1 MVLPWLTHFRAPLR
15 GVSTG
20 CARFEVTTG
29 PICSLQQ
36 INPQTRLITGNQT
49 RGYANMSEGWGFKKV
64 QYTKYRITKPWTTD
78 TQFDDLLLSEPS
90 RDSLAK
96 FTKETPLFLRFLK
109 LITDVENRPRAF
121 IEFAK
126 RCENGLIVEKD
137 AFITKE
143 ELMKCIWEN
152 GFSQNEM
159 NAFEFAFPADY
170 KFHYPELAVLFDLP
184 EEDCYKYCIRQ
195 RAKTP
200 EKLVEIKYEKPKN
213 LLSSYGLCF
222 LGVWY
227 GFSNQVL
234 SNAWFYSKTFPFGAV
249 FYMLASYF
257 YRNIREY
264 LWKEEKAMIEG
275 AKDRKDAGEEL
286 VHRQLKKYAN
296 DARCLEYISSFK
308 DEVQQQLAEYHAALL
323 EQMRQKLV
331 ERISGK
337 LMAIQKAEKAIQDS
351 LQEVIVRELVE
362 SFHRKFATDAKMQ
375 DLALKAAIEGVSGE
389 APSAAC
395 FLVNA
400 GEFPHTPTW
409 MHRPRCHQLPVYG
422 RRKRF
427 AFDPVGAHF
436 LASLKELRNADI
448 AKSKPDG
455 NGSVLERVSAVFQRR
470 EEEFLQSFTVSPEE
484 ANEVKQ
490 LVAKC
495 KSGDGYDFTKLSE
508 EDAARLDALQL
519 SIHER
524 VGYSTVME
532 DDVKPLKAVG
542 PSGEALIE
550 HVNNQ
555 LGFGI
560 EVKSIPS
567 TAETS
572 DGLLPHLADSHFWKK
587 LSFTQFVIYLVGFSE
602 GLTHLAALA
611 IYYMLKDDLGLSP
624 AEVSALFI
632 APALPWVFKPIFAF
646 ISDSYPLYGSRRK
659 PYMIAFSLLEGLGF
673 IMLGTFPTHILTA
686 LLSLFII
693 SISAA
698 FCSAVAEA
706 LVVETTAGRSMDQ
719 SAENVSDFITAKAVG
734 SLIVAYLSGYLLERT
749 SKQSIFLATSI
760 FPLFIA
766 LITTFMTDEGGAPS
780 VSRFPAVIWG
790 PALYIFA
797 YMAGPDYDDALFFY
811 FTNKLGFSPTFMG
824 TLRFTYGIAA
834 LVGVVMYRTFFKRT
848 GFRKTL
854 LATILVAVP
863 IYLSP
868 IILTTGFN
876 RTLGISNKAFVLSG
890 GFLIEATAEIQLL
903 PLLVLTASICPPGL
917 EGSVYAMMMSVRNT
931 GAMASR
937 GINAEVQRV
946 KQYHDSLYEK
956 IRQQTA

>member
-1 MVLPWLTHFRAPLR
+1 
-15 GVSTG
+15 
-20 CARFEVTTG
+20 
-29 PICSLQQ
+29 
-36 INPQTRLITGNQT
+36 
-49 RGYANMSEGWGFKKV
+49 MSDGWGFKKV

-90 RDSLAK
+90 RDTLAK
-96 FTKETPLFLRFLK
+96 FTKDAPLFLRFLK

-126 RCENGLIVEKD
+126 RCENGLVVEKD
-137 AFITKE
+137 VFITKD

-200 EKLVEIKYEKPKN
+200 EQLVEIN
-213 LLSSYGLCF
+213 
-222 LGVWY
+222 
-227 GFSNQVL
+227 
-234 SNAWFYSKTFPFGAV
+234 
-249 FYMLASYF
+249 
-257 YRNIREY
+257 RNIREY
-264 LWKEEKAMIEG
+264 LWKEEKAMIES

-296 DARCLEYISSFK
+296 DARCLEYVSSFK
-308 DEVQQQLAEYHAALL
+308 DEVQQQLAEYHVALL
-323 EQMRQKLV
+323 EQMRQRMV
-331 ERISGK
+331 ERITSK
-337 LMAIQKAEKAIQDS
+337 LTAIQQAEKAIQGS

-362 SFHRKFATDAKMQ
+362 SFQRKLATDAKLQ
-375 DLALKAAIEGVSGE
+375 DAALKAAIEGIAGDV
-389 APSAAC
+389 PS
-395 FLVNA
+395 V
-400 GEFPHTPTW
+400 
-409 MHRPRCHQLPVYG
+409 
-422 RRKRF
+422 
-427 AFDPVGAHF
+427 DPVGAHF
-436 LASLKELRNADI
+436 MASLKELGNADTVKP
-448 AKSKPDG
+448 KSTG
-455 NGSVLERVSAVFQRR
+455 SGSVLERVSAVFQRR
-470 EEEFLQSFTVSPEE
+470 EEEFLQAFTVSPEE

-490 LVAKC
+490 LVGKC
-495 KSGDGYDFTKLSE
+495 KSGDEYDFSKLSE
-508 EDAARLDALQL
+508 KDAARLDALQVNIL
-519 SIHER
+519 DR
-524 VGYSTVME
+524 VGYATIME
-532 DDVKPLKAVG
+532 DDLKSLTALS

-555 LGFGI
+555 LAMAKEKIRNARLTQF
-560 EVKSIPS
+560 
-567 TAETS
+567 ARETS
-572 DGLLPHLADSHFWKK
+572 DGLLPHLADSHFWKG
-587 LSFTQFVIYLVGFSE
+587 LSFTQFV
-602 GLTHLAALA
+602 
-611 IYYMLKDDLGLSP
+611 M
-624 AEVSALFI
+624 
-632 APALPWVFKPIFAF
+632 PIFAF

-659 PYMIAFSLLEGLGF
+659 PYMIAFSLLEALGF
-673 IMLGTFPTHILTA
+673 IMLGTFPTHVP
-686 LLSLFII
+686 
-693 SISAA
+693 
-698 FCSAVAEA
+698 VAEA

-766 LITTFMTDEGGAPS
+766 FITFFMTDAGGAPS
-780 VSRFPAVIWG
+780 YDMKTQLRMLMDFLKQSVIWG

-797 YMAGPDYDDALFFY
+797 YMAGPDYDDAMFFY

-824 TLRFTYGIAA
+824 TLRLVCGPVVMKIMRALYWISRFTYGIAA
-834 LVGVVMYRTFFKRT
+834 LVGVVTYRTFFKSS

-868 IILTTGFN
+868 
-876 RTLGISNKAFVLSG
+876 S
-890 GFLIEATAEIQLL
+890 
-903 PLLVLTASICPPGL
+903 L

-937 GINAEVQRV
+937 GISAILTYMAGITSSNFTHLTGYIMLCGA
-946 KQYHDSLYEK
+946 SL
-956 IRQQTA
+956 

>member
-1 MVLPWLTHFRAPLR
+1 M
-15 GVSTG
+15 GG
-20 CARFEVTTG
+20 
-29 PICSLQQ
+29 
-36 INPQTRLITGNQT
+36 
-49 RGYANMSEGWGFKKV
+49 GWGFKKV

-90 RDSLAK
+90 RDTLAK
-96 FTKETPLFLRFLK
+96 FTKEAPLFLRFLK
-109 LITDVENRPRAF
+109 LITDVENRPQAF
-121 IEFAK
+121 IEFAR
-126 RCENGLIVEKD
+126 RCENGLVVEKD
-137 AFITKE
+137 VFITKD

-296 DARCLEYISSFK
+296 DARCLEYVSSFK
-308 DEVQQQLAEYHAALL
+308 DEVQHQLAEYHAALL
-323 EQMRQKLV
+323 EQMRQRMV
-331 ERISGK
+331 ERIKSK
-337 LMAIQKAEKAIQDS
+337 LMAIQQAEKAIQGS
-351 LQEVIVRELVE
+351 LQEVIVRELVD
-362 SFHRKFATDAKMQ
+362 SFHRKLATDTKMQ
-375 DLALKAAIEGVSGE
+375 DIALKAAIEGISGD
-389 APSAAC
+389 APS
-395 FLVNA
+395 V
-400 GEFPHTPTW
+400 
-409 MHRPRCHQLPVYG
+409 
-422 RRKRF
+422 
-427 AFDPVGAHF
+427 DPVGAHF
-436 LASLKELRNADI
+436 VAALKELGKADF
-448 AKSKPDG
+448 AKSKPTDG
-455 NGSVLERVSAVFQRR
+455 GSVLGRVSAVFQSR

-490 LVAKC
+490 LVGKC
-495 KSGDGYDFTKLSE
+495 KSGDAYDFSKLSE
-508 EDAARLDALQL
+508 KEAARLDALQL
-519 SIHER
+519 NINDR
-524 VGYSTVME
+524 VGYSTILE
-532 DDVKPLKAVG
+532 ADIKPLTALG
-542 PSGEALIE
+542 PSGEALVE
-550 HVNNQ
+550 HINKQ
-555 LGFGI
+555 LAMAKEKIRNARLTSFARLSSN
-560 EVKSIPS
+560 KIP
-567 TAETS
+567 
-572 DGLLPHLADSHFWKK
+572 LR
-587 LSFTQFVIYLVGFSE
+587 YLVGFSE

-611 IYYMLKDDLGLSP
+611 IYYMLKDDL
-624 AEVSALFI
+624 
-632 APALPWVFKPIFAF
+632 
-646 ISDSYPLYGSRRK
+646 
-659 PYMIAFSLLEGLGF
+659 
-673 IMLGTFPTHILTA
+673 
-686 LLSLFII
+686 
-693 SISAA
+693 
-698 FCSAVAEA
+698 AVAEA

-766 LITTFMTDEGGAPS
+766 FITFFMTDAGGAPS
-780 VSRFPAVIWG
+780 YDIKTQLRMLMEFLKQSVIWG

-834 LVGVVMYRTFFKRT
+834 LVGVVMYRTFFKST

-868 IILTTGFN
+868 
-876 RTLGISNKAFVLSG
+876 S
-890 GFLIEATAEIQLL
+890 
-903 PLLVLTASICPPGL
+903 L

-937 GINAEVQRV
+937 GISAILTYMAGITSSNFTHLTGYIVLCGA
-946 KQYHDSLYEK
+946 SL
-956 IRQQTA
+956 